1 MGYHTSPSND
11 LSNQCVRTKD
21 ARSTGYKRHR
31 PRAIIWPETRFLTRL
46 ALSYHFLWAC
56 LMVRTGFELSRPTIQ
71 QTGGSRRSPFNWS
84 YQDLSYVSFWN
95 VIFAIKKNSSAIYR
109 GYYPVV
115 GRYEVYFRVAK
126 QYFKNERSEW
136 VKYCFCHE
144 KIKFISSSRCVM
156 FFLLYRQKDIDKI
169 SMCNQMV
176 TSEIR
181 DNFTSIPFDYLLI
194 SWVTHYVSNLGF
206 SHEVFACLSRI
217 VYRSRTLLS

>member
-1 MGYHTSPSND
+1 MPRGSTPPPPPTLSNNVMGSHTSPSND

-109 GYYPVV
+109 WYYTVAR
-115 GRYEVYFRVAK
+115 RYEFFSRVAK
-126 QYFKNERSEW
+126 QYKILFLPWENKIHIFKPPCN
-136 VKYCFCHE
+136 VL
-144 KIKFISSSRCVM
+144 FI
-156 FFLLYRQKDIDKI
+156 I
-169 SMCNQMV
+169 
-176 TSEIR
+176 
-181 DNFTSIPFDYLLI
+181 
-194 SWVTHYVSNLGF
+194 
-206 SHEVFACLSRI
+206 
-217 VYRSRTLLS
+217 